1 MASIFGLPITEQF
14 DCGHYRGSVRSGE
27 NAFYATWERLNG
39 TGSRGLG
46 TAFPTIDECR
56 EYLRN
61 KLDRMTTE
69 TRARSLATRTRRREQ
84 KIAQITKDFL
94 LGKHIGNRY
103 ECAICG
109 RHLSDPPSIARA
121 IGSECWPRFQD
132 HLAREV
138 PRCTENIERLSQS
151 IAELEKQDL
160 THWQAQTAQRYSGLG
175 HITQSDIDKFAEY
188 ELRRTHDT
196 IRILKR
202 QLADAELLRAA
213 AVKWATAS
221 NVPSEAS

>member
-1 MASIFGLPITEQF
+1 MASIFNPPITEQF
-14 DCGHYRGSVRSGE
+14 ECGHYRGSIRSGE
-27 NAFYATWERLNG
+27 NAFYATYERLNG
-39 TGSRGLG
+39 TGLRGLG
-46 TAFPTIDECR
+46 TTFPTIDECR
-56 EYLRN
+56 EYLRTI
-61 KLDRMTTE
+61 LDQKTAE

-84 KIAQITKDFL
+84 KIAQIAKDFL

-160 THWQAQTAQRYSGLG
+160 THWQAQTAQRYSGLS

-188 ELRRTHDT
+188 DLRRTHDT
-196 IRILKR
+196 IKSLKR
-202 QLADAELLRAA
+202 QLDDTTLLLAA
-213 AVKWATAS
+213 ARKWVAAS
-221 NVPSEAS
+221 IAGPL